1 MIFHKWQLTTDN
13 SQLTTDNSPLKTRN
27 SKLET
32 DKMKSGQYR
41 DQFHIPQVHGKDS
54 IYLCGNSLG
63 LQPKKVKEYVN
74 ETLEDWARL
83 GVEGHLHARHPWLP
97 YHEFLTQ
104 SMARLVGAN
113 ESEVVVMNSLTVNLH
128 LLMASFYRPTK
139 DRYKILIESDA
150 FPSDRY
156 AVASQAKWHGF
167 DEDEAVILWRPPYGK
182 NLLDQEELEDILRVE
197 GEQIALI
204 LVGGVNYYTG
214 QYLNI
219 PEITRLGHQYGITV
233 GFDLAHAAG
242 NVDMQLHDWDVDFAA
257 WCSYKYLNSGPGS
270 LGGIF
275 IHERHGEDLSIPR
288 LSGWWGHNK
297 KTRFKMRD
305 DFDPLPGAEGWQ
317 LSNPPILPL
326 AAMRASMELFDKAGM
341 EQLRNASKENVQL
354 IYDALNGHSNI
365 QIITPSNPDE
375 RGCQLSLLVKENGRE
390 LFDYLTKLG
399 VIADWRE
406 PEVIRIAVTPL
417 YTTTKDVKQFISL
430 VQSFKP

>member
-1 MIFHKWQLTTDN
+1 MT
-13 SQLTTDNSPLKTRN
+13 
-27 SKLET
+27 
-32 DKMKSGQYR
+32 SGQYR
-41 DQFHIPQVHGKDS
+41 NQFHIPQVNGEDS
-54 IYLCGNSLG
+54 MYLCGNSLG

-74 ETLEDWARL
+74 ETLDDWAAL
-83 GVEGHLHARHPWLP
+83 GVEGHLHARHAWLP

-128 LLMASFYRPTK
+128 LLMASFYRPTP

-156 AVASQAKWHGF
+156 AVASQAKWHGL
-167 DEDEAVILWRPPYGK
+167 DADDAIVLWRPKPGK
-182 NLLDQEELEDILRVE
+182 HLLELDDLEDILRVE

-204 LVGGVNYYTG
+204 MIGGVNYYTG

-219 PEITRLGHQYGITV
+219 PEITRMGHNYGITV

-242 NVDMQLHDWDVDFAA
+242 NVDMQLHEWNVDFAA

-275 IHERHGEDLSIPR
+275 IHDKLGQDLSVPR

-297 KTRFKMRD
+297 TTRFRMRD
-305 DFDPLPGAEGWQ
+305 EFDPLPGAEGWQ

-326 AAMRASMELFDKAGM
+326 AAMRASMELFDAAGIG
-341 EQLRNASKENVQL
+341 QLRETSRENVRYM
-354 IYDALNGHSNI
+354 YDALASSGKI
-365 QIITPSNPDE
+365 QIITPENPDE
-375 RGCQLSLLVKENGRE
+375 RGCQLSLMVKEDGRAM
-390 LFDYLTKLG
+390 FDYLSKQG

-406 PEVIRIAVTPL
+406 PDVIRIAAAPL
-417 YTTTKDVKQFISL
+417 YNTREDVERFVKL
-430 VQSFKP
+430 VDSYT

>member
-1 MIFHKWQLTTDN
+1 MI
-13 SQLTTDNSPLKTRN
+13 
-27 SKLET
+27 
-32 DKMKSGQYR
+32 SGQYR
-41 DQFHIPQVHGKDS
+41 DQFHIPKINGKDS

-74 ETLEDWARL
+74 EELEDWATL

-104 SMARLVGAN
+104 SMSRLVGGN
-113 ESEVVVMNSLTVNLH
+113 TSEVVVMNSLTVNLH

-167 DEDEAVILWRPPYGK
+167 DEEDAIVLWRPKQDKY
-182 NLLDQEELEDILRVE
+182 LVEQDDLEDILRVE
-197 GEQIALI
+197 GEQISLM
-204 LVGGVNYYTG
+204 LLGGVNYYTG

-219 PEITRLGHQYGITV
+219 PELTRLGHAYGIV
-233 GFDLAHAAG
+233 MGFDLAHATG
-242 NVDMQLHDWDVDFAA
+242 NVAMQLHDWDVDFAA

-275 IHERHGEDLSIPR
+275 IHDKHGQDLSVPR

-297 KTRFKMRD
+297 ATRFRMRD
-305 DFDPLPGAEGWQ
+305 EFDPLPGAEGWQ

-326 AAMRASMELFDKAGM
+326 AAMRASMELFDQAGIPH
-341 EQLRNASKENVQL
+341 LRDAARENVQL
-354 IYDALNGHSNI
+354 LFDALRSSDKIN
-365 QIITPSNPDE
+365 IITPENPDE
-375 RGCQLSLLVKENGRE
+375 RGCQLSLLVKENGRA
-390 LFDYLTKLG
+390 LFDHLSQHG

-406 PEVIRIAVTPL
+406 PDVIRIAPVPL
-417 YTTTKDVKQFISL
+417 YNTKEDVEKFLDILHSGIGK
-430 VQSFKP
+430 S

>member
-1 MIFHKWQLTTDN
+1 MI
-13 SQLTTDNSPLKTRN
+13 
-27 SKLET
+27 
-32 DKMKSGQYR
+32 SGQYR
-41 DQFHIPQVHGKDS
+41 NQFHIPQVNGKDS

-74 ETLEDWARL
+74 ETLDDWAAL

-104 SMARLVGAN
+104 STARLVGAN
-113 ESEVVVMNSLTVNLH
+113 TSEVVVMNSLTVNLH
-128 LLMASFYRPTK
+128 LLMASFYRPTA

-167 DEDEAVILWRPPYGK
+167 DEEDAVVMWRPKPGK
-182 NLLDQEELEDILRVE
+182 HLLELDDLEDILRVE

-204 LVGGVNYYTG
+204 MVGGVNYYTG

-219 PEITRLGHQYGITV
+219 PEITRMGHDYGITV

-242 NVDMQLHDWDVDFAA
+242 NVDVQLHDWNVDFAA

-275 IHERHGEDLSIPR
+275 IHDRLGQDLSTPR

-297 KTRFKMRD
+297 ATRFRMRD
-305 DFDPLPGAEGWQ
+305 EFDPLPGAEGWQ

-326 AAMRASMELFDKAGM
+326 AAMRASMELFDEAGIS
-341 EQLRNASKENVQL
+341 QLRETSRENVKYM
-354 IYDALNGHSNI
+354 YDALSSSGKI
-365 QIITPSNPDE
+365 QIITPENPEE
-375 RGCQLSLLVKENGRE
+375 RGCQLSLMVGKDGRPM
-390 LFDYLTKLG
+390 FDYLTSQG

-406 PEVIRIAVTPL
+406 PDVIRIAAAPL
-417 YTTTKDVKQFISL
+417 YNTREDAERFVRL
-430 VQSFKP
+430 VESYT

>member
-1 MIFHKWQLTTDN
+1 MT
-13 SQLTTDNSPLKTRN
+13 
-27 SKLET
+27 
-32 DKMKSGQYR
+32 SGQYR
-41 DQFHIPQVHGKDS
+41 NQFHIPQINGEDS

-74 ETLEDWARL
+74 ETLEDWASL
-83 GVEGHLHARHPWLP
+83 GVEGHLHARHAWLP

-104 SMARLVGAN
+104 SMARLVGAHD
-113 ESEVVVMNSLTVNLH
+113 SEVVVMNSLTVNLH
-128 LLMASFYRPTK
+128 LLMASFYRPTA

-156 AVASQAKWHGF
+156 AVASQAKWHGL
-167 DEDEAVILWRPPYGK
+167 DVDDAIVLWRPKPGK
-182 NLLDQEELEDILRVE
+182 HLLELDDLEDILRVE

-204 LVGGVNYYTG
+204 MIGGVNYYTG

-219 PEITRLGHQYGITV
+219 PEITRMGHNYGITV

-242 NVDMQLHDWDVDFAA
+242 NVDMQLHEWNVDFAA

-275 IHERHGEDLSIPR
+275 IHDRLGQDLSIPR

-297 KTRFKMRD
+297 TTRFRMRD
-305 DFDPLPGAEGWQ
+305 EFDPLPGAEGWQ

-326 AAMRASMELFDKAGM
+326 AAMRASMELFDEANIS
-341 EQLRNASKENVQL
+341 QLREASRENVK
-354 IYDALNGHSNI
+354 YMYEALSSSGKI
-365 QIITPSNPDE
+365 QIITPENPEE
-375 RGCQLSLLVKENGRE
+375 RGCQLSLMVGKDGRPM
-390 LFDYLTKLG
+390 FDYLTSQG

-406 PEVIRIAVTPL
+406 PDVIRIAAAPL
-417 YTTTKDVKQFISL
+417 YNTREDVERFVKL
-430 VQSFKP
+430 VDSFT